1 MPALPTTP
9 KPSGPDADSS
19 WLLDENLSPGLVQGS
34 MQNLHLADSPLTAPL
49 QSTAATNRASQP
61 RASKP
66 IKSRPSWGSAVV
78 LDAQHS
84 ANAISGMRLL
94 AGIQPNDENKPPVS
108 RKPPTSSSSTAG
120 APARPRFSLF
130 AKPGVPT
137 NLVPKKP
144 HNASTASQHDDDDD
158 DDLTLHGLPDVSALA
173 SSSSH
178 APDASAAS
186 AYIPDD
192 DYIRDALLG
201 KPASAAVATGAPTP
215 VESKESQEHAA
226 RQLAELRRINDVF
239 EAFETSL
246 RGSAGQIN
254 AFARRVRDTD
264 DLLNIYISLLR
275 QTEKTQQLL
284 QDQDWKGTTKDAEAH
299 KESLAIAHRETQR
312 LHAEALAREQEAKRA
327 ASSRPSRQRNCS
339 VVSRKRPAEQLDP
352 ALAAGV
358 VALYRRVRGVRREVE
373 WRVQLRH
380 ARRQNRPTPNRL
392 RQLPLPLAAGL
403 HRHQH
408 AELQDPRPSPH
419 AHPPA
424 AQASAASTPT
434 SRAPDTAHDSAR
446 PRLPLAPHA
455 PVQCSDCICSE
466 NSRVYLLGHRTVA
479 QTRAVLASMPSSDR

>member
-327 ASSRPSRQRNCS
+327 AQLAAQQAEELQRRQQEEARRAAGPGARGRGGRTVSTGTRGAARGGVARATSSRTASKPSDTQPAATATASTRGRS
-339 VVSRKRPAEQLDP
+339 ASASTRGTARPSAI
-352 ALAAGV
+352 
-358 VALYRRVRGVRREVE
+358 
-373 WRVQLRH
+373 
-380 ARRQNRPTPNRL
+380 PTRTPSGS
-392 RQLPLPLAAGL
+392 AGL
-403 HRHQH
+403 GGQY
-408 AELQDPRPSPH
+408 ANVKSSGYGPR
-419 AHPPA
+419 
-424 AQASAASTPT
+424 
-434 SRAPDTAHDSAR
+434 
-446 PRLPLAPHA
+446 
-455 PVQCSDCICSE
+455 
-466 NSRVYLLGHRTVA
+466 
-479 QTRAVLASMPSSDR
+479 